1 MCASDVADRSDGVGE
16 GRRAQ
21 VRGVAAG
28 PRRGAHA
35 DGGQRRRQARLGRA
49 HQARAARPAA
59 RAQGGARAPVQRATQ
74 VLLLLYTVG
83 RLTTTTRSLVNDI
96 VHGQLRLSA
105 IYRFRM
111 GEVLTLSHTAK

>member
-1 MCASDVADRSDGVGE
+1 MNIVEMVLIRVCVGVSDVADRSDGVGE

-59 RAQGGARAPVQRATQ
+59 RAQGGARATVQRATQ
-74 VLLLLYTVG
+74 VHYCCFIPQG
-83 RLTTTTRSLVNDI
+83 N
-96 VHGQLRLSA
+96 
-105 IYRFRM
+105 
-111 GEVLTLSHTAK
+111 